1 MSVNEKMT
9 AIADAIRDK
18 TGGTEALTLDGMTES
33 IPAVFDAGKEAEQR
47 AFWEVFQKRTSWQ
60 YAFAYNGWTD
70 KNYNPIYP
78 IRIGSAN
85 TNMYYDSGITN
96 TKVSLDISGRILNYT
111 FRDSDIVTIPELIV
125 DESTDI
131 NQGFT
136 NATALKNISITG
148 TIGTNFK
155 ISWCPLSVASI
166 KSIITA
172 LKDYTGISE
181 YNYTLTVKKFAFETL
196 EAEGTTAE
204 YNGEACSWAEL
215 IDNKKWNLTLA

>member
-1 MSVNEKMT
+1 MSINEKMT

-18 TGGTEALTLDGMTES
+18 TGGTDALTLDEMAQS
-33 IPAVFDAGKEAEQR
+33 IPTVFNAGKEAEEK

-70 KNYNPIYP
+70 ENYNPIYP
-78 IRIGSAN
+78 IRIGSTN
-85 TNMYYDSGITN
+85 TNMYYSSGITD
-96 TKVSLDISGRILNYT
+96 TKVSLDASARTLNYT
-111 FRDSDIVTIPELIV
+111 FRDSAIVTIPELIV
-125 DESTDI
+125 NESTDI

-155 ISWCPLSVASI
+155 ISWCPLSVDSI

-181 YNYTLTVKKFAFETL
+181 YNCTLTVKKSAFGTL
-196 EAEGTTAE
+196 EAEGATAE
-204 YNGEACSWAEL
+204 YNGVACTWAEL